1 MLPKYRLL
9 RCFLTFLFFLCALG
23 LGFEKIT
30 IAGPTSVEARG
41 GDSLAI
47 DPPANLLNPHTPQQE
62 TSAAQGA
69 TTFAGVLTWQ
79 NDNARDG
86 QNTNETLL
94 TPANVNQ
101 RTFGLQFTRS
111 VDGNIYAQPLYVP
124 NVSVV
129 GFGLRNAVYVATEND
144 SVYAFDAD
152 GVIPT
157 PLWKTS
163 FVNPT
168 AGITAI
174 PSTESSCFNI
184 TPTYGITGTPVIDP
198 VTNTLYVV
206 AATQQHG
213 TDFLKLHALDITSG
227 KEKFGGPVTIAPKG
241 ILPFAPKQQL
251 QRPAL
256 LLANGNVY
264 IGFGSHC
271 DNEPYRGWLF
281 AYNAATL
288 AQTAVFPVTPK
299 GKDGSLWNAGAGPA
313 ADATGNIFVAS
324 ANGTFD
330 ANVGGKDYGD
340 STLKLSPTLAV
351 LDYFTPFNQAYLSST
366 DTEIGSAGLVL
377 LPDQTGAH
385 PHIMV
390 TAGKEARIYVVDRD
404 KLGHFHAGSDSQIV
418 QWIQKAFLDEATT
431 SGAYWNGN
439 FYFGIAAD
447 VLKQYSVTAGLL
459 STTPVKKAAD
469 TIIYPGATPAI
480 SSSGTTNGIVW
491 LVNGKQTGIVLLAY
505 EATDVTH
512 KLYDSGGAVKTPG
525 TKFSPPTIANGR
537 VYVPTQNQL
546 IVFGLL

>member
-1 MLPKYRLL
+1 MASRNPL
-9 RCFLTFLFFLCALG
+9 RRYSLGFLTFVVIAVLEFWLG
-23 LGFEKIT
+23 GLAVFGSGKDSAQPGMVVSHITGRSVSPAKVQDLQTSGGF
-30 IAGPTSVEARG
+30 S
-41 GDSLAI
+41 
-47 DPPANLLNPHTPQQE
+47 
-62 TSAAQGA
+62 
-69 TTFAGVLTWQ
+69 GVLTWQ

-101 RTFGLQFTRS
+101 TTFGVVFTRS
-111 VDGNIYAQPLYVP
+111 VDGNLYAQPLYVP
-124 NVSVV
+124 NVSVA
-129 GFGLRNAVYVATEND
+129 GFGVKNVVYVATEND

-152 GVIPT
+152 GITST
-157 PLWKTS
+157 PLWKTT

-168 AGITAI
+168 GGITPI
-174 PSTESSCFNI
+174 PEAESQCTNI
-184 TPTYGITGTPVIDP
+184 SPWYGITGTPVIDP
-198 VTNTLYVV
+198 ATGTLYVV
-206 AATQQHG
+206 TATKEHG
-213 TDFLKLHALDITSG
+213 TDLFKLHALDITSG
-227 KEKFGGPVTIAPKG
+227 KEKFKGPVTISPKG
-241 ILPFAPKQQL
+241 TVKFVASTQL

-281 AYNAATL
+281 AYNATTL
-288 AQTAVFPVTPK
+288 AQTSVLLVTPN
-299 GKDGSLWNAGAGPA
+299 GKDGSLWNAGSGPA
-313 ADATGNIFVAS
+313 ADASGNIFIS
-324 ANGTFD
+324 TSNGTFD
-330 ANVGGKDYGD
+330 ANVGGKDYGE
-340 STLKLSPTLAV
+340 SILKLSPTLSV
-351 LDYFTPFNQAYLSST
+351 LDYFTPFNQSYLNTS

-377 LPDQTGAH
+377 LPNQSGAH
-385 PHIMV
+385 PHVLV

-418 QWIQKAFLDEATT
+418 QSIQKAFLDEATT

-480 SSSGTTNGIVW
+480 SSNGTTNGIVW
-491 LVNGKQTGIVLLAY
+491 LVDGKLTGIELLAY
-505 EATDVTH
+505 EAADVSR
-512 KLYDSGGAVKTPG
+512 KLYDSGGAVTAAP
-525 TKFSPPTIANGR
+525 TKFSPPTVANGR

-546 IVFGLL
+546 VVFGLL